1 MLYGQRICYLS
12 LLSVFQLNAD
22 HWYHSMCNHSCCGRN
37 LHLAHIRM
45 WAGDYT
51 LSGLVGFE
59 LRCKTVG
66 LIGTGAIGAAAARI
80 FCVST
85 PSSGSHYHLGTSV
98 FQGVM
103 ESI

>member
-1 MLYGQRICYLS
+1 
-12 LLSVFQLNAD
+12 
-22 HWYHSMCNHSCCGRN
+22 MCSRCRN

-66 LIGTGAIGAAAARI
+66 VVGTGAIGTAAARI
-80 FCVST
+80 FCVSASVLLLAALVRDCVAPYQSSVMRI
-85 PSSGSHYHLGTSV
+85 PSFKQSLCVSNGHAEL
-98 FQGVM
+98 Q
-103 ESI
+103 